1 MQQELASGNRRKGMK
16 KKVVLIMFVTV
27 FFVFTAQVGFAEE
40 LDKRFALGARA
51 GFYKI
56 LDDDMPQGEIKSSG
70 TVYGEANLT
79 YFFVDYFSLEFSGGY
94 AKPDLDL
101 TLNST
106 GSVVEYGELKQIP
119 FLLTARFHWWSDIP
133 KVGLYAGGG
142 VGYFVNDFTVSSTF
156 ASLNPGASVDTDDS
170 FGALVAVGVEYF
182 ITPKWA
188 LSVDFKYIYNPVDF
202 LQTQPGVSP
211 SAFDLNLN
219 TFLGGV
225 GIKYFF

>member
-1 MQQELASGNRRKGMK
+1 MRKR
-16 KKVVLIMFVTV
+16 VVLIMFVTLC
-27 FFVFTAQVGFAEE
+27 FVFIGQVGSAQE
-40 LDKRFALGARA
+40 LEKKFALGARA
-51 GFYKI
+51 GFYQI
-56 LDDDMPQGEIKSSG
+56 LDDDIPQGEIKSSG

-79 YFFVDYFSLEFSGGY
+79 YFFVDYFSLELSGGY
-94 AKPDLDL
+94 VKPDLDL
-101 TLNST
+101 TQSAT
-106 GSVVEYGELKQIP
+106 GYVVEYGELKQIP

-142 VGYFVNDFTVSSTF
+142 VGYFVNDFNVSSTF
-156 ASLNPGASVDTDDS
+156 RSLNPGVSVDADNS
-170 FGALVAVGVEYF
+170 FGALVAVGAEYF
-182 ITPKWA
+182 ITTKWA

-211 SAFDLNLN
+211 SAFDLNLD

>member
-1 MQQELASGNRRKGMK
+1 MK
-16 KKVVLIMFVTV
+16 KRVILLVFVTAL
-27 FFVFTAQVGFAEE
+27 FVFIGQVGSAEE
-40 LDKRFALGARA
+40 LAKKFAVGARA

-56 LDDDMPQGEIKSSG
+56 ADDDMPQGEITSNG
-70 TVYGEANLT
+70 TLYGEANLT

-94 AKPDLDL
+94 VKPDLDL
-101 TLNST
+101 KENAT
-106 GSVVEYGELKQIP
+106 GYVVEYGELKQIP

-142 VGYFVNDFTVSSTF
+142 VGYFINDFSVSSTF
-156 ASLNPGASVDTDDS
+156 TSLNPGVVVDADNS
-170 FGALVAVGVEYF
+170 LGAVVGVGLEYF
-182 ITPKWA
+182 ISTKLA
-188 LSVDFKYIYNPVDF
+188 LNVDLKYIYNPVDF

-225 GIKYFF
+225 GIKYYF

>member
-1 MQQELASGNRRKGMK
+1 MK
-16 KKVVLIMFVTV
+16 KRVVLIMVATV
-27 FFVFTAQVGFAEE
+27 FFVLTAQVGSSEE

-56 LDDDMPQGEIKSSG
+56 TDDDMPQGEIKSNG
-70 TVYGEANLT
+70 TLYGEANLT
-79 YFFVDYFSLEFSGGY
+79 YFFVDYFSLELSGGY
-94 AKPDLDL
+94 VKPDLDL
-101 TLNST
+101 TQNST
-106 GSVVEYGELKQIP
+106 GYVVEYGELEQIP

-142 VGYFVNDFTVSSTF
+142 VGYFINDFTVSSTLKN
-156 ASLNPGASVDTDDS
+156 LNPGVAVDVDDS

-182 ITPKWA
+182 ITTKWA
-188 LSVDFKYIYNPVDF
+188 LSMDFKYIYNPVDF

-219 TFLGGV
+219 TFLGVV

>member
-1 MQQELASGNRRKGMK
+1 MK
-16 KKVVLIMFVTV
+16 KRVILIMFVTV
-27 FFVFTAQVGFAEE
+27 FFGFTVQAGMAEE

-51 GFYKI
+51 GFYLI
-56 LDDDMPQGEIKSSG
+56 TDDDLPQGEITSSA

-79 YFFVDYFSLEFSGGY
+79 YFFVDYFSLELSGGY
-94 AKPDLDL
+94 VKPDLDL
-101 TLNST
+101 ALSST
-106 GSVVEYGELKQIP
+106 GYVVEYGEIEQIP

-142 VGYFVNDFTVSSTF
+142 VGYFINDFTVSSTLS
-156 ASLNPGASVDTDDS
+156 SLYPGVSVDVDNS
-170 FGALVAVGVEYF
+170 FGALVALGVEYF
-182 ITPKWA
+182 ITTKWA

-219 TFLGGV
+219 TFLGAV